1 MLINIDNN
9 YIFFFSP
16 KSRTTGKVTK
26 DCRDAKEPSI
36 KTNVGPGK
44 LFAVRTAPNQHR
56 IKEVII
62 RQKNIIIKHRK
73 KLSPWVFQEQVFS
86 CAQLMVGGH
95 NRIRSVPD
103 HF

>member
-9 YIFFFSP
+9 YFFFPP

-26 DCRDAKEPSI
+26 DCRDAKAPSV

-44 LFAVRTAPNQHR
+44 LFAVCRALCQHR

-62 RQKNIIIKHRK
+62 RHKIYNKTQENYCPGYFRNKFSVV
-73 KLSPWVFQEQVFS
+73 LS
-86 CAQLMVGGH
+86 
-95 NRIRSVPD
+95 
-103 HF
+103 

>member
-9 YIFFFSP
+9 YIFFSP

-73 KLSPWVFQEQVFS
+73 KIIALGISGTGFQLCSANGGWTQQDPLS
-86 CAQLMVGGH
+86 A
-95 NRIRSVPD
+95 
-103 HF
+103 